1 MPNENGKLTDAEW
14 EKVAEWI
21 KSHPLQ
27 MHCPLCG
34 NHEIDVGNQ
43 LVSPMPI
50 KATAELASAQ
60 LYRLIAANLQEV
72 PVNLFRERGGRY
84 RTPDE
89 WNHECPNCGHPLATA

>member
-21 KSHPLQ
+21 KSHAPQ

-50 KATAELASAQ
+50 KGTAELASAQ
-60 LYRLIAANLQEV
+60 LYRLIALTCRKCRSTSF
-72 PVNLFRERGGRY
+72 VNVGGVIELP
-84 RTPDE
+84 TSGITNAPTV
-89 WNHECPNCGHPLATA
+89 GIL